1 MEINKP
7 SEPEDPLPLQS
18 PLSAVVAVAING
30 KRESKYVVRWALE
43 NFIPEGKVVFKLIH
57 VRAVLSS
64 VPTPMGIMIPITE
77 VREDVIAAYRKEV
90 NWQTHEL
97 LHAYKI
103 MCVKK
108 KVLVDVVVLESE
120 DVASALAQVVHKS
133 NITKL
138 VIGTSTPGLFSRK
151 TGTLSSTISAKIPS
165 FCTVYAI
172 SKGKLSSIRP
182 SDMETNGNTKDDYSD
197 TSSTSGS
204 SGSGSQ
210 RGSQAPSIRS
220 QMFARPSSVNVN
232 HLRCQSLGSE
242 EGNDPITTNFS
253 SSSIGNIVG
262 RESSLQSL
270 MSETES
276 RMSNQESISDVLSG
290 YSTSESQANL
300 NFELEKLR
308 IELNHVRGMYEMA
321 QSETVDAS
329 QKEWKLEGEKMLKE
343 GKFREEMAKELA
355 RQEKEKYEAAK
366 KELEL
371 MRDRAEREALRRKA
385 AETKA
390 ERDAREREKI
400 SNALVDQMQQYQ
412 IFTWEEIVS
421 ATSSFSESLRMGMGA
436 YGTVYKC
443 SLHHTNVAIKVL
455 HSKESQ
461 NSKQCDQELEV
472 LSKIHHPH
480 VLLLIG
486 ACPDRGCLI
495 YEYMENGSLEDRL
508 LQKNGTPP
516 IPWFD
521 RFRIAWEVAS
531 ALVFLHDAKPYPII
545 HRDLKPADI
554 LLDNNFVSKIGDVG
568 LSSML
573 HADPSLPSIFQNTGS
588 VGTLCYIDPEYQRT
602 GSVSPKSDVYAFG
615 IVILQLLT
623 SKPAIALT
631 HMVERAL
638 SEGSLMDV
646 LDADAGDW
654 PPEETEELALLGICC
669 AELRRKDR
677 PNLRDQVLPVLEK
690 LKEVASQAKDA
701 TSWVKLAPP
710 SHFICPISQDVMKD
724 PYVAVDGYTYDRRA
738 IEKWLEGNDKSP
750 MTNLPLPNKHLIPNY
765 TLLSAIKEWKSLN
778 H

>member
-1 MEINKP
+1 MNKL

-30 KRESKYVVRWALE
+30 KRKSKYVVRWALE

-57 VRAVLSS
+57 VCAVLSS
-64 VPTPMGIMIPITE
+64 VPTPMGITIPITE
-77 VREDVIAAYRKEV
+77 VREDVAAAYRKEV
-90 NWQTHEL
+90 NWQTNEL
-97 LHAYKI
+97 LHPYKI
-103 MCVKK
+103 MCVRR
-108 KVLVDVVVLESE
+108 KVLVDVVVLESD
-120 DVASALAQVVHKS
+120 DVASALAQEVHTS

-138 VIGTSTPGLFSRK
+138 VIGASSPGLFSRK
-151 TGTLSSTISAKIPS
+151 IDTLSSTISAGIPS

-182 SDMETNGNTKDDYSD
+182 SDMETNGNTKDDNS
-197 TSSTSGS
+197 
-204 SGSGSQ
+204 
-210 RGSQAPSIRS
+210 SQALSRIS
-220 QMFARPSSVNVN
+220 QMFARPSSVDVN
-232 HLRCQSLGSE
+232 HLWSQSLGSE
-242 EGNDPITTNFS
+242 EGNGTITTHFS
-253 SSSIGNIVG
+253 SSSIGNIGG

-270 MSETES
+270 MAETES
-276 RMSNQESISDVLSG
+276 RTSNQGSVSDAISG

-308 IELNHVRGMYEMA
+308 IELSHVRGMYEMA
-321 QSETVDAS
+321 RSETVDAS
-329 QKEWKLEGEKMLKE
+329 QKLNNLKEWKLEEERRLKE
-343 GKFREEMAKELA
+343 GKVREEMAKELA

-366 KELEL
+366 KELE
-371 MRDRAEREALRRKA
+371 MMGDRAEREALRRKVS
-385 AETKA
+385 ETKA

-400 SNALVDQMQQYQ
+400 GNALVDQMQQYQ
-412 IFTWEEIVS
+412 VFTWEEIVS

-461 NSKQCDQELEV
+461 NLKQFDQELEI
-472 LSKIHHPH
+472 LSKIRHPH
-480 VLLLIG
+480 LLLLIG

-508 LQKNGTPP
+508 LRKNSMPP

-531 ALVFLHDAKPYPII
+531 ALVFLHHAKPKPII
-545 HRDLKPADI
+545 HRDLKPANI
-554 LLDNNFVSKIGDVG
+554 LLDNNLVSKIGDVG
-568 LSSML
+568 LSTML
-573 HADPSLPSIFQNTGS
+573 HADPSLLSIFKNTGP

-602 GSVSPKSDVYAFG
+602 GSVSLKSDVYAFG
-615 IVILQLLT
+615 IVMLQLLT

-631 HMVERAL
+631 HMVERAI
-638 SEGSLMDV
+638 SEGSLMEF

-654 PPEETEELALLGICC
+654 PPEETEELALLAVSC

-677 PNLRDQVLPVLEK
+677 PDLRDEVLPVLEK
-690 LKEVASQAKDA
+690 LKEVADCSKDA

-710 SHFICPISQDVMKD
+710 SHFICPISQDVMND
-724 PYVAVDGYTYDRRA
+724 PYVAADGYTFDRRA

-778 H
+778 Q